1 MQKLYF
7 TRFFKQ
13 NIKIHKKF
21 VERNEKIS
29 LNNSTNTISIVIM
42 NSVTITNRSEM
53 ADAFK
58 NYFPKV
64 ARDIQFS
71 IGSAKKM

>member
-1 MQKLYF
+1 M
-7 TRFFKQ
+7 
-13 NIKIHKKF
+13 
-21 VERNEKIS
+21 EGNEKMS

>member
-64 ARDIQFS
+64 ARDIQFP
-71 IGSAKKM
+71 IRSAKKM